1 MSNIIMKK
9 PRIRPTTNRLGT
21 RKGALVANEAYSKN
35 ASATLEGD
43 RELISENE
51 YNKAYRNK
59 KTGDID
65 VGVRGTAS
73 VGDALT
79 DLKHLVGGDIRTTER
94 YQDTKRFIQG
104 LKERNKDAKI
114 NVYSH
119 SLGGLITNKLAQE
132 SPDLISGGETYN
144 TYALSKNDLSNK
156 LRNVRTKNDLVSHLG
171 RDGVETLSKDLND
184 LTQGNLEAHSLTN
197 FLKMGGSV
205 NQYREILMRNGN

>member
-9 PRIRPTTNRLGT
+9 PRTRPTINRLGT
-21 RKGALVANEAYSKN
+21 RKGALVANEAYKKD
-35 ASATLEGD
+35 ASHQLEGD
-43 RELISENE
+43 RELIGENE

-73 VGDALT
+73 VADAFT
-79 DLKHLVGGDIRTTER
+79 DIKHLVGGDIRTTER
-94 YQDTKRFIQG
+94 YKDTKRFIEG
-104 LKERNKDAKI
+104 LKERNRNAKI

-132 SPDLISGGETYN
+132 NPDLISGGETYN
-144 TYALSKNDLSNK
+144 TYALSKNDLSSK

-171 RDGVETLSKDLND
+171 RDGVQTLSKDLSD
-184 LTQGNLEAHSLTN
+184 LTQGNLEAHSLSN
-197 FLKMGGSV
+197 FLKRGGSI
-205 NQYREILMRNGN
+205 YGMKKRGL

>member
-9 PRIRPTTNRLGT
+9 PRTRPTINRLGT
-21 RKGALVANEAYSKN
+21 RSGALIANEAYKKN
-35 ASATLEGD
+35 ASNTVEGD
-43 RELISENE
+43 RELIAENE

-59 KTGDID
+59 KTGDIE

-73 VGDALT
+73 VSDALT

-156 LRNVRTKNDLVSHLG
+156 LRNVRTKNDLVSTLG
-171 RDGVETLSKDLND
+171 SDGVQTLTKDISD
-184 LTQGNLEAHSLTN
+184 YTQGNLEAHSLTN
-197 FLKMGGSV
+197 FLKKGGKV
-205 NQYREILMRNGN
+205 NMNGEILMRS

>member
-9 PRIRPTTNRLGT
+9 PRTRPTINRLGT
-21 RKGALVANEAYSKN
+21 RSGALIANEAYKKN
-35 ASATLEGD
+35 ASNTVEGD
-43 RELISENE
+43 RELIAENE

-73 VGDALT
+73 VSDALT

-104 LKERNKDAKI
+104 LKERNRDAKI

-132 SPDLISGGETYN
+132 NPDLISGGETYN

-156 LRNVRTKNDLVSHLG
+156 LRNVRTKNDLVSTLG
-171 RDGVETLSKDLND
+171 SDGVQTLTKDISD
-184 LTQGNLEAHSLTN
+184 YTQGNLEAHSLNN
-197 FLKMGGSV
+197 FLKKGGKV
-205 NQYREILMRNGN
+205 NMNGEILMRS